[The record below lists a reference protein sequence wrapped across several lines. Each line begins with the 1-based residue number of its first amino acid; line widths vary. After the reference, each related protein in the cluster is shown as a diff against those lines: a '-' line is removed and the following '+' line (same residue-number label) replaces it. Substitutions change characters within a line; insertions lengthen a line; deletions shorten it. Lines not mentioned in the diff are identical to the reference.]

1 MRYLL
6 LLSYDGTDFAGWQ
19 KQPGERTVQVCME
32 AAAEQIFGQRTAVT
46 ASGRTDSGVH
56 AWGQVVQLDAD
67 TTIPAEKLAAC
78 FNRLLP
84 PDVKALKSA
93 EAPADFDCTR
103 GAKKKTYVYSAY
115 YAKTELPLL
124 GRYAA
129 RLLWEPDVERMR
141 EAAKLLVGEHDFCAF
156 RSSGFTSKTS
166 VREIYAVDVSERIEN
181 GAKIYQIEVTG
192 NGFLYNMVRIL
203 SGELFAVG
211 CGKEEG
217 ITCAFETGER
227 HVLAKTM
234 PPQGLCLKQVNYG
247 VPIFGA
253 AE

>member
-6 LLSYDGTDFAGWQ
+6 LVSYDGTNFAGWQ
-19 KQPGERTVQVCME
+19 KQPSKRTVQECME
-32 AAAEQIFGQRTAVT
+32 EAAEKIFGQRTVVT

-56 AWGQVVQLDAD
+56 AWGQVVQFDAE

-93 EAPADFDCTR
+93 VPPENFDCTR
-103 GAKKKTYVYSAY
+103 GAKRKTYVYSAY
-115 YAKTELPLL
+115 YAGTELPLL
-124 GRYAA
+124 SRYAV
-129 RLLWEPDVERMR
+129 RLPQEPNVEKMR
-141 EAAKLLVGEHDFCAF
+141 SAAKLLVGEHDFCAF

-166 VREIYAVDVSERIEN
+166 VREIYSVEILEKTEN
-181 GAKIYQIEVTG
+181 GVKKYQIEVTG

-217 ITCAFETGER
+217 ITRAFETGER
-227 HVLAKTM
+227 KALARTM
-234 PPQGLCLKQVNYG
+234 PPQGLCLKQVDYG

-253 AE
+253 VE

>member
-6 LLSYDGTDFAGWQ
+6 LLSYDGTEFAGWQ
-19 KQPGERTVQVCME
+19 KQPNKRTVQACME
-32 AAAEQIFGQRTAVT
+32 EAAEKIFGKRTIVT

-56 AWGQVVQLDAD
+56 AWGQVAQLDAD

-103 GAKKKTYVYSAY
+103 GAKRKTYVYSAY
-115 YAKTELPLL
+115 YAQSELPLL
-124 GRYAA
+124 SRYAA
-129 RLLWEPDVERMR
+129 RLPQEPDVEKMCA
-141 EAAKLLVGEHDFCAF
+141 AAKLLIGEHDFCAF

-166 VREIYAVDVSERIEN
+166 VREIYSVEISSKTED
-181 GAKIYQIEVTG
+181 GAKKYQIEVTG
-192 NGFLYNMVRIL
+192 NGFLYNMVRII

-211 CGKEEG
+211 CGKAEG
-217 ITCAFETGER
+217 VTRAFETGER
-227 HVLAKTM
+227 HALSKTM
-234 PPQGLCLKQVNYG
+234 PPQGLCLKKVDYG

-253 AE
+253 KE